1 MLPTSHEA
9 LRNSGGPEA
18 SAVFDRYWERLRLF
32 ALRRVGALDAAED
45 AAQETL
51 TRVFEA
57 LREGRVRDHDA
68 LPAFVF
74 QTARHVCAHWH
85 RKGARGARALEHLR
99 HQPTDRS
106 STPDAL
112 TVVVAQER
120 RALMRGAF
128 ARLGHEDGSLLRAL
142 FYEGKNAPDLAREM
156 GITPGALRVRK
167 HRALQRLRDLCA
179 ETFSSDR

>member
-9 LRNSGGPEA
+9 LRNSGGHEA

-57 LREGRVRDHDA
+57 LREGRVRDRDA

-85 RKGARGARALEHLR
+85 RKGARGARALERLR
-99 HQPTDRS
+99 HQPADRTS
-106 STPDAL
+106 SPDPL
-112 TVVVAQER
+112 TAVVAEER
-120 RALMRGAF
+120 RALVRDAF
-128 ARLGHEDGSLLRAL
+128 ARLDQDDGSLLRAL
-142 FYEGKNAPDLAREM
+142 FYEGKAQGDLAREM
-156 GITPGALRVRK
+156 GLTPGALRVRK
-167 HRALQRLRDLCA
+167 HRALGRLRDLCA
-179 ETFSSDR
+179 ETFSPDR